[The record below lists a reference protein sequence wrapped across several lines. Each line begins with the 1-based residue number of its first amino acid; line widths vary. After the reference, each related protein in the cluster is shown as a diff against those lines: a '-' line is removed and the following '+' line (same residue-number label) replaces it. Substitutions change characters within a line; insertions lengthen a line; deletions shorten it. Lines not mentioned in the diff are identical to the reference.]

1 MGERGLHASWQEH
14 FVFQDVD
21 FNNEAIASRSRVR
34 SKMEVFHA
42 IYSLKQRLH
51 TSWRVRLR
59 LLLPSCLELLSG
71 GKPCGGGGG
80 GGEEEDLL
88 LISESTKREK
98 STKIQKAKA

>member
-34 SKMEVFHA
+34 NKMEVFHA

-51 TSWRVRLR
+51 TSWCVRLR
-59 LLLPSCLELLSG
+59 LLLPSSSRGENLAVVVAAVVGACWRWG
-71 GKPCGGGGG
+71 GR
-80 GGEEEDLL
+80 LF
-88 LISESTKREK
+88 R
-98 STKIQKAKA
+98 